1 MHTEKL
7 LTLAATVLL
16 SAVAYGQGTEP
27 FFCSEPGM
35 VRVYEARDADG
46 KTVSFNADSLA
57 DFTGDFTQGHATV
70 ISTVTYP
77 EDTSRFRSRIRMR
90 FDRGEVIMDMAALM
104 EEAMQEGMRQS
115 LNAMGDGDD
124 AENQAAMNEILDNT
138 TVSGECRG
146 IPADIYEG
154 MELPDYSIEIKIMF
168 ITSKMG
174 CKDRKVIGRE
184 SVTTP
189 AGTFDCYVVEET
201 MTAKAMMVNER
212 QVSWYARGVGLV
224 KQQTFDKKKLTGTTL
239 LTAIR

>member
-35 VRVYEARDADG
+35 VRIYEARDADG

-174 CKDRKVIGRE
+174 CKDRKVIGR
-184 SVTTP
+184 
-189 AGTFDCYVVEET
+189 
-201 MTAKAMMVNER
+201 
-212 QVSWYARGVGLV
+212 LV